1 MTIVS
6 LRHVVPVVP
15 GLRVQ
20 FSIFMT
26 HMNNYGNDR
35 LALYTFEGL
44 VRFLQCWT
52 NLRLLSV
59 PPLQLGINYFNMFP
73 EEKDPL
79 WQVLYPCGHW
89 VGLWVLLSLG
99 WVMGTNYENMFPE
112 VKGPQWQ
119 VMYPCCHWVGL
130 WIATTKTCSLR

>member
-1 MTIVS
+1 MTHQVLFGS
-6 LRHVVPVVP
+6 
-15 GLRVQ
+15 GVQ
-20 FSIFMT
+20 FNIFMT

-35 LALYTFEGL
+35 VALYTFEGL

-79 WQVLYPCGHW
+79 WQVLYPVVTGSGCGYH
-89 VGLWVLLSLG
+89 
-99 WVMGTNYENMFPE
+99 
-112 VKGPQWQ
+112 
-119 VMYPCCHWVGL
+119 
-130 WIATTKTCSLR
+130 

>member
-1 MTIVS
+1 MGS
-6 LRHVVPVVP
+6 
-15 GLRVQ
+15 GVQ
-20 FSIFMT
+20 FNIFMT

-35 LALYTFEGL
+35 VALYTFEGL

-79 WQVLYPCGHW
+79 WQVLYPC
-89 VGLWVLLSLG
+89 LLYTSPSPRDQLSSR
-99 WVMGTNYENMFPE
+99 MPSS
-112 VKGPQWQ
+112 
-119 VMYPCCHWVGL
+119 
-130 WIATTKTCSLR
+130 A